1 MSKKK
6 TAYPH
11 WDALRAPYNAEV
23 RRLIA
28 KGRTWRETQMR
39 ITLDKMLGKELKI
52 LTAETKATKIN
63 FVERDASFRAH
74 FQAAKQ
80 SLDRITQIINGLEVE
95 HERALK
101 WEADSPHPDG
111 LPQEF
116 EPVST
121 DEDSE

>member
-1 MSKKK
+1 MSNGKPGAKSR
-6 TAYPH
+6 
-11 WDALRAPYNAEV
+11 DALRAPYNAEV

-39 ITLDKMLGKELKI
+39 ITLDKMLGKELKT
-52 LTAETKATKIN
+52 LTAETKAARIN
-63 FVERDASFRAH
+63 FVDRDASFRAH

-80 SLDRITQIINGLEVE
+80 SLARITQIVRDLQDE

-111 LPQEF
+111 LPPEL
-116 EPVST
+116 EPES
-121 DEDSE
+121 